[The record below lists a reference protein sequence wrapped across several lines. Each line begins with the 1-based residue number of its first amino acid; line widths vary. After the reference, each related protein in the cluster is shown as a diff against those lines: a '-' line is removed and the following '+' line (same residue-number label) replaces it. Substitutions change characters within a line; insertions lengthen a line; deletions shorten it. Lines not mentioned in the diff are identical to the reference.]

1 MRQRRFWIITL
12 VGAITLVV
20 GLLWAAPAKAGGWVV
35 ITLDGLPADVHAGET
50 VNLGLMVRQHGQRPI
65 DTVSP
70 AALATNQ
77 ETGETVRV
85 EAEKGEGAGHFT
97 LAIVFPTQGVWNVQI
112 TAEPFGQKLQLAPIT
127 VLPTVTAGTT
137 GSVQDGTGEVARV
150 VLRWTSFG
158 LLAAAVL
165 LAFISA
171 RQESGRQESDRPELD
186 QHQPE
191 SLTPRPSD

>member
-1 MRQRRFWIITL
+1 MRQRRFWVIIL
-12 VGAITLVV
+12 VAAVTLVV

-35 ITLDGLPADVHAGET
+35 ITLDELPADIHVGET
-50 VNLGLMVRQHGQRPI
+50 LNLGLMVRQHGQRPI

-77 ETGETVRV
+77 QTGETVRI
-85 EAEKGEGAGHFT
+85 EAEKGDGAGHFT
-97 LAIVFPTQGVWNVQI
+97 LAVVFPTQGAWNVRI
-112 TAEPFGQKLQLAPIT
+112 TAEPFGQTLQLAPIT
-127 VLPTVTAGTT
+127 VLPAVTADTT
-137 GSVQDGTGEVARV
+137 GSVQAEAGEVARV
-150 VLRWTSFG
+150 VLRWSAFG

-171 RQESGRQESDRPELD
+171 RHESDRHELD

>member
-1 MRQRRFWIITL
+1 MRQRRFWVIIL
-12 VGAITLVV
+12 MGAITLVV

-35 ITLDGLPADVHAGET
+35 ITLDDLPAGVHAGET
-50 VNLGLMVRQHGQRPI
+50 VNLGLMVRQHGRTPI

-97 LAIVFPTQGVWNVQI
+97 LAIVLPSQGVWDVQI
-112 TAEPFGQKLQLAPIT
+112 TAEPFGQTLQLAPIT
-127 VLPTVTAGTT
+127 VLPAVTADRT
-137 GSVQDGTGEVARV
+137 GSFQPKAGEVARV
-150 VLRWTSFG
+150 ILRWTALG

-165 LAFISA
+165 LAFLSA
-171 RQESGRQESDRPELD
+171 RHESDRHELD